1 MDLKNV
7 DTLSDW
13 NKWKRTLA
21 KSVNLGETVGLSE
34 DTISKM
40 GVKIG
45 NFLSSSVDPENREQR
60 VLQELWIAGDDYD
73 RKNLSKLIVKMVQ
86 NDKY

>member
-7 DTLSDW
+7 DNLSDW
-13 NKWKRTLA
+13 EKWKRTLA
-21 KSVNLGETVGLSE
+21 KSVEMGEMVGLSE
-34 DTISKM
+34 ETISKI

-60 VLQELWIAGDDYD
+60 VLQEL
-73 RKNLSKLIVKMVQ
+73 
-86 NDKY
+86 